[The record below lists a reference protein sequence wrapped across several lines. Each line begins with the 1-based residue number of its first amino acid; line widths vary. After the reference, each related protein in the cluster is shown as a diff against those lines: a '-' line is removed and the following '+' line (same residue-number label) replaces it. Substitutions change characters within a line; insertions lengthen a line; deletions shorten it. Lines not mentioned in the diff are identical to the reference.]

1 MKHIVDRV
9 KWRIDST
16 MDNVRYNLYQ
26 IDWLRE
32 KFVDRTS
39 RNFALTEYMHERKE
53 HEKINQNYAIQ
64 SYPGHINLFR
74 ASDDIDPKS
83 EWRELAR
90 SGLSIYDLP
99 GEHLKILQ
107 EPQVRILAE
116 KIQSVL
122 KQCS

>member
-32 KFVDRTS
+32 RFVDRTS

-64 SYPGHINLFR
+64 PYPGHITLFR

-83 EWRELAR
+83 EWRELAQL
-90 SGLSIYDLP
+90 GLSVYDLP

-107 EPQVRILAE
+107 EPHVRVLAE